1 MIYREDFES
10 ASDYIEAVLAA
21 RRRRIRL
28 TILFIV
34 LGIASVL
41 LFLYEYYK
49 VRNVTV
55 EGSTRYTDAEIVD
68 YVCTGFLGDNSLA
81 LSIRYRNRE
90 MPQIP
95 FVETMSVD
103 IVNHNTIRI
112 TVYEKA
118 IAGYVDYLG
127 QYMYFSRDGTVI
139 ESSSERLSDVPEVVG
154 LSFSHVLLYQ
164 KLPVDDDTIFQR
176 ILNCTQLLT
185 KYDIHADKI
194 YFDHSGNM
202 TVFFGSVRAV
212 LGADEYMDEKL
223 STISR
228 ILPSLEGKSG
238 VLEMSQYTPTTDF
251 VTFVAAK
258 DDSAAQADSSEDS
271 TKEETIPVVVPDGQ
285 DASEQAAAAST
296 EENKEDAAHSGINIT
311 NGSDLSGS
319 LVEDIPKE
327 DGTTS
332 GSAAS
337 SQSTNSAENKENP
350 GTTDG
355 TAGTGESTGTG
366 AAWESV
372 PKTDGSAALQ
382 QTPAENAEPQQ

>member
-1 MIYREDFES
+1 MIYREDYES

-21 RRRRIRL
+21 RKRRIRITVL
-28 TILFIV
+28 TVV
-34 LGIASVL
+34 LVIAALL

-55 EGSTRYTDAEIVD
+55 EGSTRYTDEEIVG
-68 YVCTGFLGDNSLA
+68 YVCKGFLGDNSLA

-103 IVNHNTIRI
+103 IVNHDTIKI

-154 LSFSHVLLYQ
+154 LTFSHVLLYQ
-164 KLPVDDDTIFQR
+164 KLPVDDDSIFQR

-185 KYDIHADKI
+185 KYQIQADKI

-212 LGADEYMDEKL
+212 LGEDEYMDEKL

-228 ILPSLEGKSG
+228 ILPELTGRSG
-238 VLEMSQYTPTTDF
+238 TLEMSQYTPNTDF

-258 DDSAAQADSSEDS
+258 DDAAAGSETSDS
-271 TKEETIPVVVPDGQ
+271 TGTEEKVPVVVPEGA
-285 DASEQAAAAST
+285 DAAAQAAAAST
-296 EENKEDAAHSGINIT
+296 EEPGSDTAPSGITIT
-311 NGSDLSGS
+311 DGDATPSGS
-319 LVEDIPKE
+319 LVEDIP
-327 DGTTS
+327 
-332 GSAAS
+332 GSTEAAEE
-337 SQSTNSAENKENP
+337 SADAS
-350 GTTDG
+350 TDG
-355 TAGTGESTGTG
+355 TAASTGAT
-366 AAWESV
+366 WESV
-372 PKTDGSAALQ
+372 PSKEAASTAASVQ
-382 QTPAENAEPQQ
+382 QGTEAVTP

>member
-1 MIYREDFES
+1 MIYREDYES

-21 RRRRIRL
+21 RKRRIRL

-34 LGIASVL
+34 LSIASVL
-41 LFLYEYYK
+41 VFLLEYYK

-55 EGSTRYTDAEIVD
+55 EGSTRYTDEEIVD

-81 LSIRYRNRE
+81 LSVRYRNRE

-103 IVNHNTIRI
+103 IVNHDTIRI

-154 LSFSHVLLYQ
+154 LTFSHVLLYQ

-185 KYDIHADKI
+185 KYDLQADKI
-194 YFDHSGNM
+194 YFDRTGNM

-212 LGADEYMDEKL
+212 LGADAYMDEKL

-228 ILPSLEGKSG
+228 ILPSLKGKSG
-238 VLEMSQYTPTTDF
+238 ILEMAQYTPNTDF

-258 DDSAAQADSSEDS
+258 DDSAEDAQTADES
-271 TKEETIPVVVPDGQ
+271 TGEENLPVVVPDGK

-296 EENKEDAAHSGINIT
+296 EESGEASAHSDINIT
-311 NGSDLSGS
+311 DSSNLNGS

-327 DGTTS
+327 DGT
-332 GSAAS
+332 SASAS
-337 SQSTNSAENKENP
+337 TERAESTA
-350 GTTDG
+350 GTD
-355 TAGTGESTGTG
+355 TAGTGQSTAAG
-366 AAWESV
+366 AGWESV
-372 PKTDGSAALQ
+372 PKTQERAASGEIGAQ
-382 QTPAENAEPQQ
+382 ITAP

>member
-1 MIYREDFES
+1 MIYREDYES

-21 RRRRIRL
+21 RKRRIRITVL
-28 TILFIV
+28 TVILA
-34 LGIASVL
+34 IAAVL

-55 EGSTRYTDAEIVD
+55 EGSTRYTDEEIVG
-68 YVCTGFLGDNSLA
+68 YVCQGFLGDNSLA

-103 IVNHNTIRI
+103 IVNHDTIKI

-154 LSFSHVLLYQ
+154 LTFSHVLLYQ
-164 KLPVDDDTIFQR
+164 KLPVEDDSIFQR

-185 KYDIHADKI
+185 KYQIQADKI
-194 YFDHSGNM
+194 YFDHAGNM
-202 TVFFGSVRAV
+202 TVFFGNVRAV

-228 ILPSLEGKSG
+228 ILPELSG
-238 VLEMSQYTPTTDF
+238 RSGTLEMSQYTPNTDF
-251 VTFVAAK
+251 VTFVASK
-258 DDSAAQADSSEDS
+258 DDTGATSDAAGTD
-271 TKEETIPVVVPDGQ
+271 TGTEEKVPVVVPEGA
-285 DASEQAAAAST
+285 DAAAQAAAAST
-296 EENKEDAAHSGINIT
+296 EEEGAETAPSGISIT
-311 NGSDLSGS
+311 DGDSTPSGS
-319 LVEDIPKE
+319 LVEDIPDSTE
-327 DGTTS
+327 
-332 GSAAS
+332 SAEAAEEAS
-337 SQSTNSAENKENP
+337 SDASSASS
-350 GTTDG
+350 
-355 TAGTGESTGTG
+355 ASTGAT
-366 AAWESV
+366 WESV
-372 PKTDGSAALQ
+372 PAGDAASTTASAQ
-382 QTPAENAEPQQ
+382 QGTEAVTP